1 MNTQEMADKYAKIQ
15 LLYLS
20 AEEALIN
27 AKIKAGLLNQDA
39 LNEIKNN
46 KAVYISPESRLDKF
60 QKDVRHAQKEGVVVQ
75 DEIVRYNNSLIDNNN
90 QSNFP
95 DKELL
100 KHVKSLYHKSATEY
114 PLISEGVDSMAKTS
128 ITEESFFNSINEIAV
143 NFFPS
148 DAELTEL
155 LPDEENPL
163 SVALNIWATQ
173 QVDDLQRLKSLTISP
188 STMIERRDIQERLYR
203 SPREVIVSQF
213 RPETPNP

>member
-20 AEEALIN
+20 AEEALIS

-39 LNEIKNN
+39 LNEIENK
-46 KAVYISPESRLDKF
+46 KAVYASSESRLNRF
-60 QKDVRHAQKEGVVVQ
+60 QRDVAFAKVEGEVRQ
-75 DEIVRYNNSLIDNNN
+75 DEIVRYSNSLIDNNN
-90 QSNFP
+90 QSNSP
-95 DKELL
+95 DQELL

-114 PLISEGVDSMAKTS
+114 PLISEGADSLAKAS
-128 ITEESFFNSINEIAV
+128 ITEESFFNAINEIAV

-148 DAELTEL
+148 DAELAEL
-155 LPDEENPL
+155 LPNEENPL

-188 STMIERRDIQERLYR
+188 STMIERRDIQKRLYR

-213 RPETPNP
+213 QPETPNL

>member
-15 LLYLS
+15 LLYLR

-46 KAVYISPESRLDKF
+46 KAGYISPESRLDKF
-60 QKDVRHAQKEGVVVQ
+60 QKDVRHAQKDGVVVQ
-75 DEIVRYNNSLIDNNN
+75 DEIVRYSNSPIDNNN
-90 QSNFP
+90 QSNSP
-95 DKELL
+95 DQELL
-100 KHVKSLYHKSATEY
+100 KHVKSVYHKSATEY
-114 PLISEGVDSMAKTS
+114 PLISEGLDSLAKTS

-155 LPDEENPL
+155 LPNEENPL

-188 STMIERRDIQERLYR
+188 STIIERQDIRKRLYR

-213 RPETPNP
+213 QPETPNL